1 MSYSAR
7 FCAVAIFAL
16 MIAVKMSALF
26 VDLLDDILAGRI
38 GGAVEAVGGGKF
50 DPDEATRYVGFR
62 SQTLIISLIRSGAPP
77 KVDQIKTYIFSA

>member
-38 GGAVEAVGGGKF
+38 GGAVEAVGGG
-50 DPDEATRYVGFR
+50 G
-62 SQTLIISLIRSGAPP
+62 SLILMKPP
-77 KVDQIKTYIFSA
+77 DTWDSDLKP